1 MSIGHNQKM
10 NTDLHIPLRF
20 NSFGCSG
27 GGGGNSLLLQ
37 RHSLSLSLSLARAMK
52 WQDSCCQLVRGQL
65 ILITDMMLSAK
76 LGRNINLA
84 DLIKGCCS
92 LSENESYFS

>member
-10 NTDLHIPLRF
+10 NTDLHIPLGF

-37 RHSLSLSLSLARAMK
+37 RHSLSLSFSCSCYEVAGFLLPTGKRTIDSDYRHDAECKTRA
-52 WQDSCCQLVRGQL
+52 QYQPS
-65 ILITDMMLSAK
+65 
-76 LGRNINLA
+76 
-84 DLIKGCCS
+84 
-92 LSENESYFS
+92 